1 MMTRLK
7 LLNLIKSLQ
16 LGKKL
21 GRIILCIFLCG
32 LSTAALADTVSLI
45 NGDRLSGR
53 LLKLGDAKLIIETDY
68 AGELSIALEKVSS
81 VTTDVAI
88 DLRLKSGETLR
99 AALLSDT
106 NGKVLVDGKLVAL
119 SELNY
124 IVAKPEEKVSAEKE
138 AIHGR
143 AEASIE
149 SLQNK
154 TQTRYAEVDL
164 NLTWQRNKWRH
175 TVDVKKRNDSEDGE
189 KTEDSQKLEYS
200 VDYFL
205 TPEWFTRGNSFYQRD
220 RVTADSDLHYNGLGL
235 GKKLW
240 KDENG
245 SWEVIATYNKL
256 VIGSRPTQVGLNT
269 WLLSTEY
276 KRKFENEKWDV
287 YAKADV
293 LFPQNIPVKLILQSE
308 AGLRYQLNAQI
319 YLTAKLM
326 VDVIGFSG
334 GNLKNHS
341 YKLGI
346 GTKW

>member
-1 MMTRLK
+1 MIATKRDQMRLISHSFIVGI
-7 LLNLIKSLQ
+7 LLTCYAK
-16 LGKKL
+16 
-21 GRIILCIFLCG
+21 
-32 LSTAALADTVSLI
+32 AVLADTVHLK
-45 NGDRLSGR
+45 NADRLSGQ
-53 LLKLGDAKLIIETDY
+53 LLKIGEEKLVLKTEY
-68 AGELSIALEKVSS
+68 AGELTINLENVSS
-81 VTTDVAI
+81 IVTDSPI
-88 DLRLKSGETLR
+88 DLRLKSGPSLR
-99 AALLSDT
+99 TNLQSDKPGYALIADKS
-106 NGKVLVDGKLVAL
+106 VAL
-119 SELNY
+119 SE
-124 IVAKPEEKVSAEKE
+124 IRFEKAENVENNDPLKQQSF
-138 AIHGR
+138 HGR
-143 AEASIE
+143 AEASVE

-164 NLTWQRNKWRH
+164 NLTVQHNAWRH

-205 TPEWFTRGNSFYQRD
+205 TPAWFTRGNSFYQRD

-235 GKKLW
+235 GRKLW
-240 KDENG
+240 KDESG

-319 YLTAKLM
+319 YLTGKLI